1 MASRK
6 SIRPSILPGSVGMAV
21 ASASANEVDGSMKPA
36 TFKQNVSKVT
46 DETLASLAKIWKE
59 AGYEESECEMLLAD
73 LFVKMK
79 TTYLAELAAEQQIL
93 EHAKVE
99 VANKCEH
106 YRELCTKLGRKPT
119 ASCGAGA
126 NYADK
131 LAGLESLLS
140 EIETEVSERQG
151 LLDVEFDAI
160 NELVTMLG
168 EQAPSMDL
176 FDGPE
181 GTPLLSDCRLE
192 LLREFKESLLQLKQE
207 RIEEMK
213 NVAIDCIRSY
223 SDLVVEDEGFYTLP
237 DCDVYAEMDAALLKF
252 GQSQCTTEL
261 QMGVHLHDLIALKDR
276 SQALL
281 DEKERRRSELSET
294 GTEIARLW
302 TLLRV
307 PSADRE
313 AFQASIKMNLSMET
327 LAKGRDELE
336 RLREIRASSLEQV
349 VGSIRND
356 ITALW
361 EEIGIDND
369 EQRQTEFPIFSQSV
383 EVLGDSTVE
392 VHEEYFTA
400 LKVRVE
406 ELRPIL
412 QKITRREGVVLER
425 IELEHL
431 QMNPERLQARGPNA
445 RDERKREEA
454 MAQRVRALDKV
465 TKELLASAATWEEA
479 KNAPLMY
486 AGARFVDRVAN
497 QDEHYIEVRDALRN
511 SRKKPNSDKNAPEKN
526 TGKPPIAP
534 KAKALPKATPKHDA
548 HPPSAPEHHA
558 ATATAAAPATGTPG
572 AAQVDIE
579 NQRAALRNASMG
591 SIETDFTSATSVT
604 ALKHRPCHQVETTPA
619 AQQE

>member
-1 MASRK
+1 
-6 SIRPSILPGSVGMAV
+6 
-21 ASASANEVDGSMKPA
+21 
-36 TFKQNVSKVT
+36 
-46 DETLASLAKIWKE
+46 
-59 AGYEESECEMLLAD
+59 MLLAD

-79 TTYLAELAAEQQIL
+79 TTYLTELAAEQQIL
-93 EHAKVE
+93 EHAKLE
-99 VANKCEH
+99 VANKCER
-106 YRELCTKLGRKPT
+106 YRELCIKLGRKPT

-140 EIETEVSERQG
+140 EIETEVAERQG

-160 NELVTMLG
+160 SDLVAVLG

-176 FDGPE
+176 FDGPD

-192 LLREFKESLLQLKQE
+192 LLREFKDSLLELKHE

-213 NVAIDCIRSY
+213 SVAVDCIRSY

-237 DCDVYAEMDAALLKF
+237 DCDVYADMDAALLKF
-252 GQSQCTTEL
+252 GQSQCTGEL
-261 QMGVHLHDLIALKDR
+261 EMGVHVRDLVGLKDR

-302 TLLRV
+302 TLLRI
-307 PSADRE
+307 PSADRD

-336 RLREIRASSLEQV
+336 RLREIRSSSLEQV

-369 EQRQTEFPIFSQSV
+369 EQRQAELPIFFESV

-392 VHEEYFTA
+392 IHEEYFTA

-445 RDERKREEA
+445 REERKREEA

-465 TKELLASAATWEEA
+465 TKELLASAAAWEEA
-479 KNAPLMY
+479 KSAPLMY
-486 AGARFVDRVAN
+486 AGARFVDRVAG
-497 QDEHYIEVRDALRN
+497 QDEHYLEVRDALRN
-511 SRKKPNSDKNAPEKN
+511 SRKKPNSDKHDKN
-526 TGKPPIAP
+526 GPDKGPKPLPAP
-534 KAKALPKATPKHDA
+534 KPKTKAAPRHEALHALPPV
-548 HPPSAPEHHA
+548 PETHA
-558 ATATAAAPATGTPG
+558 VVAAAPVVSV
-572 AAQVDIE
+572 AALDVE

-604 ALKHRPCHQVETTPA
+604 ALKQQRPSQLGETMRA